1 VITSTLPTQYAPAE
15 RATTEDLNQQ
25 VKYFIT
31 NPLQSEVLNAV
42 PIIVVILNERRQIV
56 FANRAMDKFMK
67 LSGEHSSHGK
77 RHGEVLQCIHAIES
91 EGGCGTT
98 EYCRTCGAVRAI
110 LVSQKGN
117 VSVQEYLLSREGN
130 LDPLEL
136 RVTATPLN
144 IYNGTFTIFTIT
156 DISHEKRRRALER
169 IFFHDVLNTTGGLTG
184 YFEMMEEENPQ
195 IKEEYLITIKRLLRK
210 LIDEIK
216 AQVELAAAESNELA
230 ANPKAIDSINCI
242 QEVCEFYRHHI
253 VAENRTICVDPNAK
267 QIMFVSDSTLLRRVL
282 GNMIKNALEASP
294 ENGIVTVG
302 CAHHN
307 EFVEFWVHNTSFIP
321 RNVQLQIFQRSFST
335 NGSNRGLG
343 TYSMKLLSER
353 YLHGKVSFTT
363 SQEEG
368 TTFRVTIPLVLNK
381 IIKT

>member
-1 VITSTLPTQYAPAE
+1 LITSLPTQYAPAE

-25 VKYFIT
+25 INFFIK
-31 NPLQSEVLNAV
+31 NSLQSEVLNAV
-42 PIIVVILNERRQIV
+42 PIIVVILNEHRQIV
-56 FANRAMDKFMK
+56 FANHAMDKFMK

-77 RHGEVLQCIHAIES
+77 RHGEVLRCIHAIES

-117 VSVQEYLLSREGN
+117 ASVQEYLISREGN

-144 IYNGTFTIFTIT
+144 TYHGTFTIFTIS

-184 YFEMMEEENPQ
+184 YFEMMEEEDPQ
-195 IKEEYLITIKRLLRK
+195 IQKECLSTIKHLLRK

-230 ANPKAIDSINCI
+230 ANPKEINSIDCI

-253 VAENRTICVDPNAK
+253 VAENRTISVDLHAMR
-267 QIMFVSDSTLLRRVL
+267 IMFVSDSTLLGRVL

-294 ENGIVTVG
+294 EKGIVTVG

-307 EFVEFWVHNTSFIP
+307 ESVEFWVHNTSFIP
-321 RNVQLQIFQRSFST
+321 RNVQLQMFQRSFST

-368 TTFRVTIPLVLNK
+368 TTFRVTIPLVLN
-381 IIKT
+381 IN

>member
-1 VITSTLPTQYAPAE
+1 LITSLPTQYAPAE

-25 VKYFIT
+25 INFFIK
-31 NPLQSEVLNAV
+31 NSLQSEVLNAV
-42 PIIVVILNERRQIV
+42 PIIVVILNEHRQIV
-56 FANRAMDKFMK
+56 FANHAMDKFMK

-77 RHGEVLQCIHAIES
+77 RHGEVLRCIHAIES

-110 LVSQKGN
+110 LISQKGN
-117 VSVQEYLLSREGN
+117 ASVQEYLISREGN

-144 IYNGTFTIFTIT
+144 TYHGTFTIFTIS

-184 YFEMMEEENPQ
+184 YFEMMEEEDPQ
-195 IKEEYLITIKRLLRK
+195 IQKECLSTIKHLLRK

-230 ANPKAIDSINCI
+230 ANPKEINSIDCI
-242 QEVCEFYRHHI
+242 QEFCEFYRHHI
-253 VAENRTICVDPNAK
+253 VAENRTISVDLNAMR
-267 QIMFVSDSTLLRRVL
+267 IMFVSDSTLLGRVL

-294 ENGIVTVG
+294 EKGIVTVG

-307 EFVEFWVHNTSFIP
+307 ESVEFWVHNTSFIP
-321 RNVQLQIFQRSFST
+321 RNVQLQMFQRSFST

-368 TTFRVTIPLVLNK
+368 TTFRVTIPLVLN
-381 IIKT
+381 IN